1 MDSLIFVEKCVLL
14 FNNSGFLNY
23 FWQILTNL
31 FPILLLGT
39 IIFLIK
45 KKKNYFILGLFALNI
60 SLGMLLKEIISIFY
74 FTPRPYELLILTK
87 TNIVESSFFSNHTY
101 FAFLCVFYIWYLTD
115 NKFIKYSSIILA
127 IVTAFSRI
135 VLAQHY
141 LIDILFGL
149 IFAQIFFILSIKF
162 YKKYNQSLS
171 SSAKVSAWK

>member
-1 MDSLIFVEKCVLL
+1 MDSLIFVEKCVIL

-31 FPILLLGT
+31 FPIILLS
-39 IIFLIK
+39 IIIYLIK
-45 KKKNYFILGLFALNI
+45 KRKNFVILGLLALNI
-60 SLGMLLKEIISIFY
+60 ALGMLLKKIISIFY
-74 FTPRPYELLILTK
+74 FTPRPYELLVLTK

-115 NKFIKYSSIILA
+115 NKIIKYSALILA
-127 IVTAFSRI
+127 IITAFSRI

-141 LIDILFGL
+141 LVDILFGL

-162 YKKYNQSLS
+162 YKKYHQSLS
-171 SSAKVSAWK
+171 SSAKVSA